1 MLYTVPSEFLVVVD
15 EREGKINIQ
24 WVASVRS
31 RRPLTRL
38 KRDHQ
43 IHPGSRT
50 LNLKLIDEI
59 LSEYLTQELLKF
71 IIYTNRAIRASC
83 SEDGKMKIISD
94 D

>member
-1 MLYTVPSEFLVVVD
+1 MLYAVSSEFLVVVD
-15 EREGKINIQ
+15 EREGQVNIQ
-24 WVASVRS
+24 RIASVRS

-38 KRDHQ
+38 KCDHQ

-50 LNLKLIDEI
+50 LDLKLVNEI

-83 SEDGKMKIISD
+83 REDGKIKMMER
-94 D
+94 